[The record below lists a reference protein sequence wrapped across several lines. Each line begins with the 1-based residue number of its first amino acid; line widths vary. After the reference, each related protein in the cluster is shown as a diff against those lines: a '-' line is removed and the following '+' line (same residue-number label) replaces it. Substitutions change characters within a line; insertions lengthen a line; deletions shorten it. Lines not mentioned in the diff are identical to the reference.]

1 MEFETSHSGQENDQL
16 LTLEQVAVQ
25 LQVSRRSVARY
36 IKSGH
41 LQAVR
46 LSARKLRVLQSD
58 LDDFIN
64 RMRQHNS

>member
-1 MEFETSHSGQENDQL
+1 MEFETSHSGQENDHL

-25 LQVSRRSVARY
+25 LQVSRRSVERY

-41 LQAVR
+41 LPAVR

-58 LDDFIN
+58 VNEFII